1 MNNNYKVLGK
11 FECCGKTL
19 FNVIVNGNICTMSQG
34 EYNKLMKDRRLE
46 REKDK

>member
-1 MNNNYKVLGK
+1 MKGNYKVLGK
-11 FECCGKTL
+11 FECYGKTL
-19 FNVIVNGNICTMSQG
+19 FNVEINGNICTMSQG